1 MHQNAST
8 SSFHIFPGAWN
19 LFKNGC
25 NMWTSRDMPRCQLY
39 SIYSIIYLQVALFF
53 GMFWHSIPHTGIAAS
68 HKDLYRTRTMPKPIY
83 SLSEGVWKEWFMI
96 MYINPKQPKCLTNFL
111 LLWKARCQYAQWR
124 AIQFC
129 QSSYASPFS
138 ANTESP
144 WKATIQWNWVG
155 LCGFGRCN
163 IFMIIHAYLAYWV
176 LYIIVYPHIDSVI
189 SVESFLKTCAPWQVL
204 EYFRE
209 VSGSMC
215 AFYLQ
220 LGYTDNLF
228 PSIYIVVSLYQD
240 MYIYPHTHVDI
251 VDLIKDQLVGLLLLD
266 GADRVFVP
274 LKKEDD
280 SEPLAAY
287 AFLALCW
294 VMWRP

>member
-1 MHQNAST
+1 MDIKRYTKVST
-8 SSFHIFPGAWN
+8 LFN
-19 LFKNGC
+19 LFNNIPAGC
-25 NMWTSRDMPRCQLY
+25 FVFWNVLAQHTAYRHSSLTQRLVPY
-39 SIYSIIYLQVALFF
+39 SYHAQTHLFTEWGSI
-53 GMFWHSIPHTGIAAS
+53 
-68 HKDLYRTRTMPKPIY
+68 KR
-83 SLSEGVWKEWFMI
+83 MI
-96 MYINPKQPKCLTNFL
+96 HDHVLGTPNDINPKQPKCLTNCL

-240 MYIYPHTHVDI
+240 MYIYPHTHVNI